1 MKLAKASKSSL
12 FSVGSMVDD
21 KTLGDALSRIKI
33 SVGSL
38 VIDVVRYV
46 R

>member
-1 MKLAKASKSSL
+1 MKLAKAGKSSSY
-12 FSVGSMVDD
+12 SVGSMVDD

-38 VIDVVRYV
+38 VMLFVT
-46 R
+46 